1 MEWTKD
7 ELANLDR
14 KTRKIMSM
22 NGTLHTR
29 GNVARLYLPRKVRVR
44 GLISVTECVEKQL
57 PPWLPG

>member
-7 ELANLDR
+7 ELGNLDR

-22 NGTLHTR
+22 KGILHTR